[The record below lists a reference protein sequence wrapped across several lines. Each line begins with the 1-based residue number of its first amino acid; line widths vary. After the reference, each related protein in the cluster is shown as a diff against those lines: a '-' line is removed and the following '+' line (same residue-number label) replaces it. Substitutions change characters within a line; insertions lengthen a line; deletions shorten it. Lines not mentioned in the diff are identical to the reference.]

1 MYGNKPNASVGVER
15 TPKRKSRKKL
25 DRLTR
30 DAIAA
35 QEAGMSYG
43 QYKALHPHTPDED
56 DEKDREIDPDSVVAV
71 CEFCG
76 DRFIKRKNQT
86 AKRFCGATC
95 QNRYNHHKNM
105 EKKRQAQIG
114 RTATCATCGATFTLD
129 WGNRKYCS
137 PECFAEG
144 QRKRAQERRAQQRE
158 KEAAENG
165 TN

>member
-1 MYGNKPNASVGVER
+1 MHQSDKSAQVGVER
-15 TPKRKSRKKL
+15 TSRKKRKKL

-43 QYKALHPHTPDED
+43 QWKALHPHTPNED
-56 DEKDREIDPDSVVAV
+56 DEEELVMEPDSVVAV

-76 DRFIKRKNQT
+76 DRFIKQKNNT
-86 AKRFCGATC
+86 TKKFCCITC
-95 QNRYNHHKNM
+95 QNRYNHHKRM
-105 EKKRQAQIG
+105 EKRRQEQIG
-114 RTATCATCGATFTLD
+114 RTAVCATCGATFTLD

-144 QRKRAQERRAQQRE
+144 QRKRAKELRERHKKE

-165 TN
+165 SN